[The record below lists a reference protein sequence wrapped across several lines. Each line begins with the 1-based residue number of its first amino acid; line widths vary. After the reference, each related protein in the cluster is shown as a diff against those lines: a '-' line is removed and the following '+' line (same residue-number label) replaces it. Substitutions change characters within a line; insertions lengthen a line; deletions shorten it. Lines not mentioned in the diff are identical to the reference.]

1 VALRSR
7 PMDARARDIF
17 AAGWEILP
25 MLPEL
30 LGDAAPAVDR
40 ELRTELARA
49 AEEWRAELVREILF
63 ENPPTRAYLEERVPA
78 AKAPA
83 PFPGRDIRRGD

>member
-1 VALRSR
+1 
-7 PMDARARDIF
+7 MDARARDIF
-17 AAGWEILP
+17 AAGREVLS

-40 ELRTELARA
+40 ELRAELAHA

-63 ENPPTRAYLEERVPA
+63 EHPSTRAYLEERVPA

-83 PFPGRDIRRGD
+83 PFRPRDIRRGD